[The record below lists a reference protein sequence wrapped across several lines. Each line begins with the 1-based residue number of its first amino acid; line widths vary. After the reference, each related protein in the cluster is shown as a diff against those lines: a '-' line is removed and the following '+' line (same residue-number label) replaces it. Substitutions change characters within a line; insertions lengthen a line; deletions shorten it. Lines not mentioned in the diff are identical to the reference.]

1 MRNPHNRKDESRRE
15 SEYQKFFDDAI
26 KKLRETGDIDIV
38 NEILKGEAEAKP
50 TPIRFPYGGK
60 RYNNWVA
67 S

>member
-1 MRNPHNRKDESRRE
+1 MRNPRKRKDESRRE

-26 KKLRETGDIDIV
+26 EKLRETGDIDIV

-50 TPIRFPYGGK
+50 TPIPFPYGGK